1 MNLDNYFIN
10 REDKTEWM
18 NLRNLLMHLRL
29 VEQFKEE
36 PNIIRIDVRYFFKEL
51 VCRIMQ
57 S

>member
-29 VEQFKEE
+29 VEQLKEE
-36 PNIIRIDVRYFFKEL
+36 PNIIRIDVR
-51 VCRIMQ
+51 
-57 S
+57 